1 MSYVFF
7 KENITDMPSKDFYNL
22 NFSKE
27 FIENIKNRLN
37 EYVNKDNIFELSK
50 SISNIECISFEIKD
64 RLETEDKNTILSN
77 IKQVI
82 DNITRCRFLFTYY
95 IDLNYENSY
104 KNIIYIFENTF
115 EEIKRI
121 LDNNKDFGIYK
132 VTDKLSCMFEN
143 LKKLIDDACAHLSYV
158 TGSNETIG
166 NKDIDIVKRMDDLL
180 CPFVSISST
189 NYYKHIPFLIENP
202 ENEIYEILFD
212 TVSIFKEVLNLN
224 SQLDLSDISKK
235 ILLVE
240 DLKENKDFKNI
251 VYFTFALYDIVVN
264 SIVEYIEDIQCTTY
278 NVYSEYGEFDDC
290 GILKDECV
298 PNKLLCK
305 IKFIKE
311 FKEQKI
317 SHEAIGI
324 GDESKEKNISLN
336 DIDGDYKSKW
346 LKMQKTLNE
355 IFKIKIGKL
364 KLKAGAPFFKRWYGR
379 IPSMYSR
386 YGSEATLPENNMK
399 DDPVTILTSSGVQY
413 LNRLSTDAETLF
425 NNVLE
430 TCKKITSAGN
440 LVAKLNCVKDYC
452 KQYPIEEGIN
462 SDPKT
467 IITQIKNETYYRI
480 AKAIMQDND
489 VYGYSINGIVENGKF
504 PTCNHIVVSLFIDN
518 PHEKPQSIPVS
529 SIFSNPESL
538 LIFAKPEK
546 LYIVESTYRKSMSKI
561 LNNFNYKT
569 TSTVIRNMDANYK
582 MFTSNLVK
590 QSNKGMGMVSGEETG
605 GEDIKQAKKIAKAI
619 EKGMID
625 AVNSVIEQKRRCIQC
640 VGIMYD
646 MMNRIQQLA
655 KRCIAAMHEVEVNK
669 SDRNFKSG
677 INAAGLNM
685 STVNS
690 RNQIKNGRIEEERN
704 NN

>member
-7 KENITDMPSKDFYNL
+7 KENIIDIPSRDFYNL

-27 FIENIKNRLN
+27 FIDNIKNRLN

-50 SISNIECISFEIKD
+50 SISNIECVSFEIKD

-77 IKQVI
+77 IKEVI
-82 DNITRCRFLFTYY
+82 NDITRCRFLFTYY

-121 LDNNKDFGIYK
+121 LDENKDFGIYK

-143 LKKLIDDACAHLSYV
+143 LKKLIDDACTHLSYV

-180 CPFVSISST
+180 CPFVSVSST
-189 NYYKHIPFLIENP
+189 YYKHIPFSVENP

-212 TVSIFKEVLNLN
+212 TVSILKEVLNLN

-235 ILLVE
+235 ILIVE

-251 VYFTFALYDIVVN
+251 AYFTFALYDIIVN

-278 NVYSEYGEFDDC
+278 SVYSEYGEFDDC

-311 FKEQKI
+311 FKEQRI
-317 SHEAIGI
+317 SREAIGI
-324 GDESKEKNISLN
+324 DDASKEKNISLN

-364 KLKAGAPFFKRWYGR
+364 KLKAGATFFKRWYGR

-440 LVAKLNCVKDYC
+440 LVAKLNCVKEYC

-518 PHEKPQSIPVS
+518 PHEKPQSISVS

-569 TSTVIRNMDANYK
+569 TSTVIKNMDANYK

-590 QSNKGMGMVSGEETG
+590 QSNKGMGMVPGEETG

-619 EKGMID
+619 EKGMVD

-655 KRCIAAMHEVEVNK
+655 KRCIAAMHEIEVNK
-669 SDRNFKSG
+669 SDKNFKSG
-677 INAAGLNM
+677 INSNGLNM
-685 STVNS
+685 STVNA